1 MNKKARTRLIVATIV
16 LVVAFAAGVVYLMT
30 KQGAYY
36 RQVSDLS
43 TQQLN
48 GKVVKVGGAVIGNT
62 ITRDAS
68 GVHFAIQDLTG
79 KPDKVNVTYDGQM
92 PGTFAGG
99 VDVVVIGAYSAAN
112 GVIAADS
119 MQTKCPSKY
128 KGQARPQAQ
137 AAQ

>member
-48 GKVVKVGGAVIGNT
+48 GKVVKVGGAVIGDT

-79 KPDKVNVTYDGQM
+79 KPDKVNVTYAGQM

-99 VDVVVIGAYSAAN
+99 VDVVVTGAYSAA
-112 GVIAADS
+112 GGIAADS

-128 KGQARPQAQ
+128 KGQASPQAQ
-137 AAQ
+137 ATQ